1 MGPDVRGRADG
12 IPAPHSRAVV
22 VLALLALALGGFAIG
37 STEFVA
43 LGLLPDIARDLLPE
57 AWARSNEDAVAQAGV
72 MVSAYAAGVVVGAP
86 TIAAFGARLPRK
98 MLLLGLL
105 IALVLATVATSVLPG
120 FGLVVAAR
128 FVAGLPHGAY
138 FGVATLAASELLG
151 PGARGRAAAFV
162 LVGLTTANVVGV
174 PAITAI
180 GQAAG
185 WRTAYLVVAAA
196 FALTFVAVLVAL
208 PSGPGDPSAT
218 VKRELKAF
226 ARPQVWFAVALG
238 AIGFGG
244 LFSAYTYIAPIT
256 TTVTA
261 LGAGVVPIVLVVF
274 GLGMTIGNL
283 AGGWF
288 VDRGVRRAV
297 LVCFVGVLAS
307 LVVLLFGASVPVGL
321 FVGVLL
327 IGVFSAALSP
337 AIQVRLMDVAKGS
350 TTIAAAS
357 THSAL
362 NIGNALGAALGAV
375 VIAAGLGYLAPIA
388 VGIGMTALGLVIAG
402 IAFGVEVRAGRAALA
417 RPDRTDLAGPD
428 A

>member
-1 MGPDVRGRADG
+1 MGPDVRGRADVH
-12 IPAPHSRAVV
+12 PATHSRAVI

-43 LGLLPDIARDLLPE
+43 LGLLPDIARELLPQ
-57 AWARSNEDAVAQAGV
+57 AWARSHADAVANAGV

-98 MLLLGLL
+98 TLLLGLL
-105 IALVLATVATSVLPG
+105 VGFVVATVATSVLPG

-162 LVGLTTANVVGV
+162 LAGLTTANVVGV
-174 PAITAI
+174 PVITAI

-185 WRTAYLVVAAA
+185 WRAAYLVVAAA
-196 FALTFVAVLVAL
+196 FALTFVAVAIAL
-208 PSGPGDPSAT
+208 PRGQGDPGAT
-218 VKRELKAF
+218 IARELRAF
-226 ARPQVWFAVALG
+226 ARPQVWLAVALG

-256 TTVTA
+256 TDVTGLA
-261 LGAGVVPIVLVVF
+261 AGVVPLVLVVF
-274 GLGMTIGNL
+274 GVGMTIGNL

-297 LVCFVGVLAS
+297 LVCFVGVLLS
-307 LVVLLFGASVPVGL
+307 LVVLLVGAASPVGL

-337 AIQVRLMDVAKGS
+337 AIQVRLMDVAHGS

-362 NIGNALGAALGAV
+362 NIGNSLGAALGAV
-375 VIAAGLGYLAPIA
+375 VIAAGLGFLSPIA
-388 VGIGMTALGLVIAG
+388 VGIGMTALGLVIAA
-402 IAFGVEVRAGRAALA
+402 IAFALETRTSRNALSRAE
-417 RPDRTDLAGPD
+417 LAGPE

>member
-1 MGPDVRGRADG
+1 MGPDVRGRASAG
-12 IPAPHSRAVV
+12 PVPHSRAVV

-43 LGLLPDIARDLLPE
+43 LGLLPDIARELLPQ
-57 AWARSNEDAVAQAGV
+57 AWARSNADAVAQAGV

-98 MLLLGLL
+98 TLLLVLL
-105 IALVLATVATSVLPG
+105 VAFVVATVATAVLPG

-128 FVAGLPHGAY
+128 FIAGLPHGAY

-162 LVGLTTANVVGV
+162 LAGLTTANVVGV
-174 PAITAI
+174 PVITAI

-208 PSGPGDPSAT
+208 PRAPGDPGAT
-218 VKRELKAF
+218 MRRELKAF

-256 TTVTA
+256 TDITGLPVSTVP
-261 LGAGVVPIVLVVF
+261 LVLVDF
-274 GLGMTIGNL
+274 GVGMTIGNL

-297 LVCFVGVLAS
+297 LVCFVGVLLS
-307 LVVLLFGASVPVGL
+307 LVVLLLGAAVPTGL
-321 FVGVLL
+321 FIGVLL
-327 IGVFSAALSP
+327 IGVFSSALSP

-362 NIGNALGAALGAV
+362 NIGNSLGAALGAV
-375 VIAAGLGYLAPIA
+375 VIAAGLGYLAPID
-388 VGIGMTALGLVIAG
+388 VGIGMTALGLVIAC
-402 IAFGVEVRAGRAALA
+402 IAFGAEVRASAVVRR
-417 RPDRTDLAGPD
+417 RPDPAGPD
-428 A
+428 R

>member
-1 MGPDVRGRADG
+1 VGPDVRGRADVH
-12 IPAPHSRAVV
+12 PVTHSRGVI

-43 LGLLPDIARDLLPE
+43 LGLLPDIAKDLLPQ
-57 AWARSNEDAVAQAGV
+57 AWAKDSSDAVAQAGIL
-72 MVSAYAAGVVVGAP
+72 VSAYAAGVVVGAP

-98 MLLLGLL
+98 TLLLGLL
-105 IALVLATVATSVLPG
+105 VAFVVATAATAVLPG

-162 LVGLTTANVVGV
+162 LAGLTTANVIGV
-174 PAITAI
+174 PLITAI

-196 FALTFVAVLVAL
+196 FALTFVAVLIAL
-208 PSGPGDPSAT
+208 PQTPGDPSAT
-218 VKRELKAF
+218 VAKELRAF
-226 ARPQVWFAVALG
+226 ARLQVWLAVALG

-256 TTVTA
+256 TDVTRLA
-261 LGAGVVPIVLVVF
+261 ASVVPAVLVVF
-274 GLGMTIGNL
+274 GVGMTIGNL

-297 LVCFVGVLAS
+297 LVCFLGVLLS
-307 LVVLLFGASVPVGL
+307 LVVLLIWAASPVGL
-321 FVGVLL
+321 FTGVLL

-362 NIGNALGAALGAV
+362 NIGNSLGAALGAV

-388 VGIGMTALGLVIAG
+388 VGVGMTALGLVIAA
-402 IAFGVEVRAGRAALA
+402 IAFTVEVRGSRAPLL
-417 RPDRTDLAGPD
+417 RPDVAGPD

>member
-1 MGPDVRGRADG
+1 VGPDVRGRADVH
-12 IPAPHSRAVV
+12 PVPHSRGVV

-43 LGLLPDIARDLLPE
+43 LGLLPDIARELLPE
-57 AWARSNEDAVAQAGV
+57 AWARSSSGAVAQAGV
-72 MVSAYAAGVVVGAP
+72 LVSAYAAGVVVGAP

-98 MLLLGLL
+98 TLLLGLL
-105 IALVLATVATSVLPG
+105 VAFVVATVATSVLPG

-138 FGVATLAASELLG
+138 FGVATLAASDLLG

-162 LVGLTTANVVGV
+162 LAGLTTANVLGV
-174 PAITAI
+174 PVITAI

-208 PSGPGDPSAT
+208 PRTPGDPSST
-218 VKRELKAF
+218 VGRELRAF
-226 ARPQVWFAVALG
+226 ARVQVWLAVALG

-256 TTVTA
+256 TDVTGLA
-261 LGAGVVPIVLVVF
+261 ASTVPIVLVVF
-274 GLGMTIGNL
+274 GIGMTIGNL

-297 LVCFVGVLAS
+297 LVCFAGVLLS
-307 LVVLLFGASVPVGL
+307 LLVLLIGAASPVGL
-321 FVGVLL
+321 FLGVLL

-362 NIGNALGAALGAV
+362 NIGNSLGAALGGV
-375 VIAAGLGYLAPIA
+375 VIAAGLGYLSPIV
-388 VGIGMTALGLVIAG
+388 VGVAMTALGLGIAAV
-402 IAFGVEVRAGRAALA
+402 AFGVEVRSSRRHLQ
-417 RPDRTDLAGPD
+417 RPDPAGPD

>member
-1 MGPDVRGRADG
+1 VGPDVRGRADG
-12 IPAPHSRAVV
+12 TPVQHSRAVV

-43 LGLLPDIARDLLPE
+43 LGLLPDIARDLLPTS
-57 AWARSNEDAVAQAGV
+57 WARSHEDAVAQAGV

-98 MLLLGLL
+98 TLLLGLL
-105 IALVLATVATSVLPG
+105 VAFVVATVATSVLPG

-162 LVGLTTANVVGV
+162 LAGLTTANVVGV
-174 PAITAI
+174 PVITAI
-180 GQAAG
+180 GQGAG

-196 FALTFVAVLVAL
+196 FALTFVAVLIAL
-208 PSGPGDPSAT
+208 PHGPGDPTAT
-218 VKRELKAF
+218 VQRELKAF

-256 TTVTA
+256 TDVTGLAVTTVP
-261 LGAGVVPIVLVVF
+261 LVLVDF
-274 GLGMTIGNL
+274 GVGMTIGNL
-283 AGGWF
+283 AGGAF

-297 LVCFVGVLAS
+297 LVCFVGVLLS
-307 LVVLLFGASVPVGL
+307 LVVLLVGAPSPVGL
-321 FVGVLL
+321 FLGVLL
-327 IGVFSAALSP
+327 IGVFSSALSP
-337 AIQVRLMDVAKGS
+337 AIQVRLMDVAHGS

-362 NIGNALGAALGAV
+362 NIGNSIGAALGAV
-375 VIAAGLGYLAPIA
+375 VIAAGLGYLSPIV
-388 VGIGMTALGLVIAG
+388 VGIGMTALGLVIAA
-402 IAFGVEVRAGRAALA
+402 IAFGLETRSSRAQLGR
-417 RPDRTDLAGPD
+417 PDLAGPD